1 MDCGRLNNDSPKY
14 VHILISR
21 TCDCYLVYGKSY
33 FSDMIKLRILTWEV
47 VLDYS
52 DGPGVTIGSL

>member
-21 TCDCYLVYGKSY
+21 TCDCYLVWQKY
-33 FSDMIKLRILTWEV
+33 FSGKLRILIWEV
-47 VLDYS
+47 FLDDS
-52 DGPGVTIGSL
+52 DGSGVIIESL